1 MGKRKETE
9 KFIIDWIYKITQSK
23 KNVQLY
29 ENMFKDMN
37 NDQFE
42 KFINKLEN
50 GELVLQVIIPLDG
63 FDGKVDLKRNYKL
76 AKELGFEFFEHILM
90 GPIDNGPDGKI
101 PKYKTPNKYM
111 VIDLPFR
118 RTKQTLEKGL
128 AVAESTR
135 EIDMLTGQVRNDDKV
150 SSISFP
156 ELQVLVGMGLKDSL
170 IELMRDRGGDLTS
183 KTIMLNSLSKYGRI
197 SRKIVDLYAEG
208 ALSTK
213 SLKNYLTGMH
223 LKNTL

>member
-29 ENMFKDMN
+29 ENMFKGMN
-37 NDQFE
+37 DDQFE
-42 KFINKLEN
+42 EFINKLEN

-90 GPIDNGPDGKI
+90 GPIDNGPDEKI

-128 AVAESTR
+128 AVAESTK
-135 EIDMLTGQVRNDDKV
+135 EIDMLTGQVKNDDKV